1 MLPGRFRIM
10 VVDSQPAVRM
20 LLCSQLRQ
28 LGYDNLTCAHDGAS
42 ALARLKVEPM
52 DAVLMEVESPSGGGM
67 EALAALRAD
76 PALRDLPV
84 VVITTRAEQETVES
98 SRALGISGYLIKPPS
113 VTAIGACLRR
123 AFANGDEIAPPP
135 VASAS

>member
-10 VVDSQPAVRM
+10 VVDSQPALRM

-28 LGYDNLTCAHDGAS
+28 LGYDNLACAHDGAS
-42 ALARLKVEPM
+42 ALSRLMVEPM
-52 DAVLMEVESPSGGGM
+52 DAVLMDVESSGGGGM

-84 VVITTRAEQETVES
+84 VVITTRAEQETVRAS
-98 SRALGISGYLIKPPS
+98 IALGVSGYLIKPPS
-113 VTAIGACLRR
+113 TAAIGACLGR
-123 AFANGDEIAPPP
+123 ALQGRGDVGPPAA
-135 VASAS
+135 VA